1 MTSNTT
7 LKLTKEEYLLYD
19 DGTDARYE
27 LEDGLLI
34 EMPPESKR
42 NNRIAVQLQYILAQY
57 FPTIFID
64 LRIRIEVVSNE
75 YRYRWPDLLV
85 HTPESEAAMP
95 DDDQNTLWIS
105 MPAPALVVEVVSP
118 GDSHNRD
125 YRRKREEYEHRGI
138 PEYWIIDPKIKQV
151 TVCTL
156 VEGRYEDTVISG
168 ENRLIS
174 GVVPSFALTAQ
185 EILDLGG
192 GGKRR

>member
-1 MTSNTT
+1 MTTKTS
-7 LKLTKEEYLLYD
+7 LKLTKEQYLLYD
-19 DGTDARYE
+19 DGTDIRYE
-27 LEDGLLI
+27 LEDGLLV

-42 NNRIAVQLQYILAQY
+42 NNRIAVLLQYVLAQY

-118 GDSHNRD
+118 GDSRDRD
-125 YRRKREEYEHRGI
+125 YRRKHGEYENRGI
-138 PEYWIIDPKIKQV
+138 PEYWIIDPKTEQI
-151 TVCTL
+151 TICTL
-156 VEGRYEDTVISG
+156 VNGSYQDMVITG
-168 ENRLIS
+168 EQPLIS
-174 GVVPSFALTAQ
+174 GIMPSFNLTANQ
-185 EILDLGG
+185 ILELGD
-192 GGKRR
+192 

>member
-1 MTSNTT
+1 MTTKTS
-7 LKLTKEEYLLYD
+7 LQLTKDQYLLYD
-19 DGTDARYE
+19 DGTDNRYE
-27 LEDGLLI
+27 WEDGLLV

-118 GDSHNRD
+118 GDSRDRD
-125 YRRKREEYEHRGI
+125 YRRKHGEYENRGI
-138 PEYWIIDPKIKQV
+138 PEYWIIDPKTEQI

-156 VEGRYEDTVISG
+156 VNGIYQDRVITG
-168 ENRLIS
+168 EQPLIS
-174 GVVPSFALTAQ
+174 SIMPSFNLTANQ
-185 EILDLGG
+185 ILELGN
-192 GGKRR
+192 

>member
-1 MTSNTT
+1 MATKITA
-7 LKLTKEEYLLYD
+7 KLTKEQYLLYD
-19 DGTDARYE
+19 DGTDTRYE
-27 LEDGLLI
+27 LEDGLLV

-42 NNRIAVQLQYILAQY
+42 NNRIAVQLQYVLARY

-118 GDSHNRD
+118 GDSRDRD
-125 YRRKREEYEHRGI
+125 YHRKHGEYENRGI
-138 PEYWIIDPKIKQV
+138 PEYWIIDPKTRQIS
-151 TVCTL
+151 VCTL
-156 VEGRYEDTVISG
+156 VDRRYQNRVITG
-168 ENRLIS
+168 DQPLIS
-174 GVVPSFALTAQ
+174 GIMPSFILTANQ
-185 EILDLGG
+185 ILELGS
-192 GGKRR
+192 